1 MTDERM
7 IALLE
12 EIRDLQRQQVENSTV
27 ALRNQQHSIDKQQ
40 GAIEFYRTVT
50 RRLTIVIVPLL
61 LVVFALLWWL
71 LRSPFFP

>member
-7 IALLE
+7 ITLLE

-40 GAIEFYRTVT
+40 GAIAGIIQS
-50 RRLTIVIVPLL
+50 LTDSIGP
-61 LVVFALLWWL
+61 AL
-71 LRSPFFP
+71 R